1 MGRQIT
7 IRELREALPAL
18 EQLVEREGELVI
30 TRHGRPLAKVVSLR
44 PGRRVPTH
52 DDLRA
57 SIPPSPVGSEQLIR
71 EERDRE
77 RGRG

>member
-1 MGRQIT
+1 MGRQIS
-7 IRELREALPAL
+7 IRELREALPAI

-30 TRHGRPLAKVVSLR
+30 TRHGRPLAKVVSLQ
-44 PGRRVPTH
+44 PGRRMPTH

-57 SIPPSPVGSEQLIR
+57 SIGTGPVGSEQLIR

-77 RGRG
+77 RERV